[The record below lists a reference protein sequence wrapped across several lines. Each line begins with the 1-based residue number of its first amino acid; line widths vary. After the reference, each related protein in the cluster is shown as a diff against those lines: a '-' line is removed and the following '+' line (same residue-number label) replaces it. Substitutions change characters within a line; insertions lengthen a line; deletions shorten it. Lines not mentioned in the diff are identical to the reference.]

1 VRLIFGRECVRALDR
16 ANGSDE
22 CFTKT
27 VGGTLLCISLRV
39 SLFVVRNEFN
49 KMKDIRGTDIHRT
62 IPFSNS
68 KVS

>member
-1 VRLIFGRECVRALDR
+1 MRLIFGREFVRALDR

-39 SLFVVRNEFN
+39 SFN